1 MRQCVICGKTPV
13 VGHTITHR
21 GMLKKQGGVGR
32 RTVRVNLRRF
42 MPNLQPTRLSID
54 GTVRR
59 QWVCAAC
66 IRSERVVK
74 GPLKPSHRSPS
85 DTALRS
91 PQPA

>member
-1 MRQCVICGKTPV
+1 MRRCVICGKTPV
-13 VGHTITHR
+13 VGHTVTHR
-21 GMLKKQGGVGR
+21 GMLKKHSGVGR

-42 MPNLQPTRLSID
+42 LPNLQPTRIIID

-59 QWVCAAC
+59 QRVCAAC
-66 IRSERVVK
+66 ITSERIVK

-85 DTALRS
+85 ETAPRS